1 MAPNSPHMPLVASH
15 IVNHLNT
22 PDLMFLQE
30 VQDNSGRKND
40 GTVSANVTLSTLANT
55 IFNKASMHAVSS
67 EDAVKY
73 SWLDIDPE
81 DGMDGGIPGGNIRVA
96 YL

>member
-1 MAPNSPHMPLVASH
+1 MAPTSSHLPLVASH
-15 IVNHLNT
+15 IVNHLNI

-30 VQDNSGRKND
+30 VQDNSGRRND
-40 GTVSANVTLSTLANT
+40 GTVDANVTLSTLAEA
-55 IFNKASMHAVSS
+55 IFDEARKQAVAP
-67 EDAVKY
+67 DDVVKY